1 MSFRGRRGVG
11 RRSLR
16 RPLFGPGGEIFF
28 RRAESVYRVR
38 PDGTGLR
45 RAVEGSAYLI
55 WSISP
60 DGRWIVGWGPLRNSG
75 TMAMQ
80 AFSLDGQGP
89 IKLGDS
95 FTFLTWTL
103 DGRSALV
110 AGAYLVPLAA
120 GESLPPIPDGGFQSD
135 EQLSRLPG
143 ARLID
148 EGGLVPGPSA
158 GVYAFYRGTIQRN
171 LYRIPIH

>member
-1 MSFRGRRGVG
+1 
-11 RRSLR
+11 
-16 RPLFGPGGEIFF
+16 
-28 RRAESVYRVR
+28 
-38 PDGTGLR
+38 
-45 RAVEGSAYLI
+45 
-55 WSISP
+55 
-60 DGRWIVGWGPLRNSG
+60 
-75 TMAMQ
+75 MAMQ